1 MANNDL
7 PFLFY
12 DAPETVKPPVPARTA
27 SGSTQ
32 VTNTI
37 AFGNGLKRPFVRDGR
52 GDWSH
57 ASDISVVRA
66 NVGQVLGTMASS
78 ASTAGEVPWR
88 PEFGSLV
95 QLLRFR
101 NLDETTAEL
110 ARTYVVDALRNWL
123 FRVRVVDSD
132 VVLDFD
138 NSQLIITIVYDIL
151 ATNRTAV
158 VAQNQSVT
166 AAVPVAA

>member
-12 DAPETVKPPVPARTA
+12 TAPETQKPPVPARTSSA
-27 SGSTQ
+27 TSR
-32 VTNTI
+32 VTNPI
-37 AFGNGLKRPFVRDGR
+37 AFGRGIKRPFVRDGQ

-57 ASDISVVRA
+57 ADDISIVRS
-66 NVGQVLGTMASS
+66 NVGQVLGTLASS
-78 ASTAGEVPWR
+78 GSTQGEIPWR

-110 ARTYVVDALRNWL
+110 GRTYVVDALRTWL
-123 FRVRVVDSD
+123 FRVRVTDSS
-132 VVLDFD
+132 VVLDYD
-138 NSQLIITIVYDIL
+138 NHQLLITIIYDIL
-151 ATNRTAV
+151 ASNRRAV

-166 AAVPVAA
+166 AAIPVAA